1 MSWPKE
7 VSLSENT
14 HISIIVL
21 WTAGYLNLG
30 DLFNISELKAQH
42 LSNVMKIPIFLLLDP
57 ETKSYIEEYRS
68 STNFAP
74 TLLLKFT
81 AEEAVRGR
89 RGILDFISLGL
100 LNAFI
105 KVLCKGHISTL
116 CLVLLE
122 TELSKNSWLKVTTA
136 WSLSVTPLPPGTY
149 WNAPARVSSLS
160 VTCILYRSI
169 PLLKTPTILSQLFP
183 ISFVARTEHSFSKLF
198 LFPPALLEPHRSVST
213 EKGTWSII
221 LSCHLILNKAILKK
235 TRIFYPPEP
244 LTDSPDFLV
253 NERKGTSGEWP
264 RDTQL

>member
-42 LSNVMKIPIFLLLDP
+42 LSNVMKIPTFLLLDP
-57 ETKSYIEEYRS
+57 ETKSYTEEYRS
-68 STNFAP
+68 STNFDP

-81 AEEAVRGR
+81 AEEAVRGC

-136 WSLSVTPLPPGTY
+136 WSLSVTPLPPR
-149 WNAPARVSSLS
+149 N
-160 VTCILYRSI
+160 
-169 PLLKTPTILSQLFP
+169 LLKRSCPSFKSVCYLYPVQIYPASQD
-183 ISFVARTEHSFSKLF
+183 ANYSFS
-198 LFPPALLEPHRSVST
+198 
-213 EKGTWSII
+213 II
-221 LSCHLILNKAILKK
+221 SRLICCQDR
-235 TRIFYPPEP
+235 T
-244 LTDSPDFLV
+244 
-253 NERKGTSGEWP
+253 
-264 RDTQL
+264 